1 MRHFNIPIF
10 IPHLGCPYDCIY
22 CDQKKI
28 SARSQAPDD
37 LQILDIIEQYLA
49 TITRPAE
56 IEAAFFGGSF
66 TAIQPD
72 LQEHYLHLIQPYIAR
87 NLIRGIRISTR
98 PDCIDDQTLVL
109 LKRYAVKTIELGV
122 QSLNDEV
129 LLKSGR
135 IYRAEDVEKSCALIK
150 AAGFNLGIQLMVG
163 LPGDNYD
170 HDLETVRRTIAIAPQ
185 MVRIYPTLVLAGT
198 RLEQLWQQGQYQ
210 ALTLEQAIPVC
221 RDMWLQFSKAEI
233 PVIRM
238 GLYPGEELR
247 RPGNIQAGPFH
258 PAFGELVEQAV
269 FKQQA
274 ILAVKLFQQQYGC
287 QEEIVL
293 GVNQR
298 DLSKLLG
305 RKRSNL
311 LSIQRS
317 LGLQELQ
324 VMPCHTEKRDWI
336 SVGCDRDGTEKY
348 VLSRT
353 EFLHNIS

>member
-28 SARSQAPDD
+28 SARTQAPDD
-37 LQILDIIEQYLA
+37 QQILAIIEQHLA
-49 TITRPAE
+49 TIARPAE

-72 LQEHYLHLIQPYIAR
+72 LQEHYLRLIQPYIAHD
-87 NLIRGIRISTR
+87 LIQGIRISTR
-98 PDCIDDQTLVL
+98 PDCIDDRVL
-109 LKRYAVKTIELGV
+109 ELLQRYGVKTIELGV

-129 LLKSGR
+129 LRQSGR
-135 IYRAEDVEKSCALIK
+135 FYQAEDVEKSCDMIK
-150 AAGFNLGIQLMVG
+150 ARGFKLGIQLMVG

-198 RLEQLWQQGQYQ
+198 RLEQMWQEGKYQ
-210 ALTLEQAIPVC
+210 ALTQEQAIPVC
-221 RDMWLQFSKAEI
+221 RDMLLQFAKAEI
-233 PVIRM
+233 PIIRM

-247 RPGNIQAGPFH
+247 KPGNIKAGPFH
-258 PAFGELVEQAV
+258 PSFGELVEQAV
-269 FKQQA
+269 FKEQA
-274 ILAVKLFQQQYGC
+274 ILAVKFFQHQYGFC
-287 QEEIVL
+287 QDIVI

-305 RKRSNL
+305 SKRSNL
-311 LSIQRS
+311 LSIQHS
-317 LGLQELQ
+317 LGLQELP
-324 VMPCHTEKRDWI
+324 VMTCQTEKRDWI
-336 SVGCDRDGTEKY
+336 SVCCDRAETEKF
-348 VLSRT
+348 VLNRT
-353 EFLHNIS
+353 EFLNYIN